1 MTSVIDFEY
10 DTNCIEKIKDWR
22 FGKNWPIV
30 YIIYNDTNAYVGE
43 TLDAVRRTNQHLQEL
58 EFSCFTK
65 ICLISNKTFNKSV
78 ILDLESFLIKY
89 MSADATRELTNGNAG
104 VVDHDYFYKEA
115 YSDDFKEI
123 WNALKERGI
132 VRRSIDDIENSELF
146 KYSPYKSLNAEQH
159 SAAYEILRRIREIN
173 NTPDHIHTMV
183 RVQGGAGTGKT
194 ILAVYLVKLLA
205 DIINNREIWKSV
217 DDSEDASFI
226 EKASGEFAGIRRI
239 GFVVPMKELRETMKT
254 IFKSVDGLDETMVIS
269 PKEVVKKQYDVLF
282 CDEAHRLYQR
292 NHLPGSDLYIK
303 FDEINKSMMAEKFTG
318 TIDDFTELDWI
329 IKKSRIQVVF
339 YDEFQTI
346 RVTDIGPERFDQIC
360 RNHVYKKYINLF
372 SQMRCKGGNGYYEYV
387 RDVVSLSRLNIGRK
401 SFPDYSIRVFDHIED
416 LFSAINDKNDEVGLC
431 RVVTGPGWSINEDII
446 IESHTYHWA
455 KSKRDNNSGVIF
467 SIHKTQGF
475 DLNYSGV
482 IFGKEVFY
490 DQEKKCISVN
500 RKELKDSFAKSKN
513 EEEMRQYIMNIY
525 ITLMT
530 RAIQGTFVYA
540 VDESLREYLKSFWG

>member
-1 MTSVIDFEY
+1 
-10 DTNCIEKIKDWR
+10 
-22 FGKNWPIV
+22 
-30 YIIYNDTNAYVGE
+30 
-43 TLDAVRRTNQHLQEL
+43 
-58 EFSCFTK
+58 
-65 ICLISNKTFNKSV
+65 
-78 ILDLESFLIKY
+78 
-89 MSADATRELTNGNAG
+89 
-104 VVDHDYFYKEA
+104 
-115 YSDDFKEI
+115 
-123 WNALKERGI
+123 
-132 VRRSIDDIENSELF
+132 
-146 KYSPYKSLNAEQH
+146 
-159 SAAYEILRRIREIN
+159 
-173 NTPDHIHTMV
+173 
-183 RVQGGAGTGKT
+183 
-194 ILAVYLVKLLA
+194 
-205 DIINNREIWKSV
+205 
-217 DDSEDASFI
+217 
-226 EKASGEFAGIRRI
+226 
-239 GFVVPMKELRETMKT
+239 MKELRETMKT

-416 LFSAINDKNDEVGLC
+416 LFSAINDKDDEVGLC